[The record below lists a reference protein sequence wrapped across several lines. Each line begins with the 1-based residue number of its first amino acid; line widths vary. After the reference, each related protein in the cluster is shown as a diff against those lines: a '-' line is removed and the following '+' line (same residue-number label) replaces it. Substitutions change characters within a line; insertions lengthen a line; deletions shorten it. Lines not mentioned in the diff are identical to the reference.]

1 MHHFVAVL
9 DHGALDADLHHG
21 QFAHLRDALQGVQRL
36 RLAGEGLGFVLVG
49 ENDVDIVPDEVTQ
62 EFEVFGHDVET
73 GQVDGDLQSALLGR
87 AGSLADQV
95 VVLDDVTFDIEAV
108 VPVEDR
114 RVDLRGGQFECR
126 AEVGDHRPL
135 AVGRDERHAL
145 ARTFRATEDYGFHA
159 QVFECLDEEVAR
171 RILSDL
177 ADEPDLAA
185 QFGHGADGVACRT
198 AERERVGQSCHGF
211 RDFGLQ
217 FGIHEA
223 HRAFGEFEAT
233 QHGV

>member
-126 AEVGDHRPL
+126 AEVGDHCPL

-185 QFGHGADGVACRT
+185 QFGHG
-198 AERERVGQSCHGF
+198 F